1 MIEKEKYELAEI
13 EELDNDVQNLLAN
26 PYKLRDLLKIPTVR
40 GEKRAL
46 DHIEDIGATATSH
59 TDPVDYIKT
68 NGDRGEIKAISINE
82 DELRANGVKYKFFVK
97 GKSEST
103 NPKFWL
109 LKPKNERPQELT
121 LISSRE
127 KSVIP
132 ADLLI
137 RYIRDR
143 LIKLDGSELRVP
155 LKDIKCRSPHKKKI
169 RRLYNKYI
177 VKLKK

>member
-1 MIEKEKYELAEI
+1 MREAEKYELAEI
-13 EELDNDVQNLLAN
+13 EELDNDVQDLIDN
-26 PYKLRDLLKIPTVR
+26 PDKLRRLVSKPTVR
-40 GEKRAL
+40 GEKRAI
-46 DHIEDIGATATSH
+46 DHIVSIGAKETSH
-59 TDPVDYIKT
+59 TDPVDYIKD
-68 NGDRGEIKAISINE
+68 NGDKGEIKAITINE

-132 ADLLI
+132 AHLFI

-143 LIKLDGSELRVP
+143 SIKLDGSQIRVP
-155 LKDIKCRSPHKKKI
+155 LKDTKCRSPHKKKI
-169 RRLYNKYI
+169 RGLYYKYA
-177 VKLKK
+177 VELK